1 MTIWEKAVLNMQKGS
16 KKISAVAAV
25 FSERVK
31 AELAIIRL
39 KIQIDQ
45 VRSRVDTLYGRIG
58 RTIVEIKRK
67 DALPKTTEQLFTE
80 DDIIAAMTELA
91 DGERE
96 IDELKNQIKN
106 ISNDFK
112 TAEKQAEDTLA

>member
-16 KKISAVAAV
+16 RKIAAAAAV

-45 VRSRVDTLYGRIG
+45 SRARMDTLYGRIG
-58 RTIVEIKRK
+58 RTIVDLKRK
-67 DALPKTTEQLFTE
+67 GALPKTAEQLFKE
-80 DDIIAAMTELA
+80 DDIIAPMTELA

-96 IDELKNQIKN
+96 IEELKTQIKN
-106 ISNDFK
+106 ISNDF
-112 TAEKQAEDTLA
+112 TTVEKQTEDTLA

>member
-1 MTIWEKAVLNMQKGS
+1 MTIWEKAVLNMQQGS
-16 KKISAVAAV
+16 RKIADAAAV

-45 VRSRVDTLYGRIG
+45 VQARMDTLYGRIG
-58 RTIVEIKRK
+58 RTIVDLKRK
-67 DALPKTTEQLFTE
+67 GDLPKTAEQLFE
-80 DDIIAAMTELA
+80 VDDIIASMTELA

-96 IDELKNQIKN
+96 IEELRAQIKN
-106 ISNDFK
+106 ISNDFT
-112 TAEKQAEDTLA
+112 TAEKQTEDTLA

>member
-1 MTIWEKAVLNMQKGS
+1 MTIWEKAVLNIQKGS
-16 KKISAVAAV
+16 RKIAAAAEV

-45 VRSRVDTLYGRIG
+45 VRARMDTLYGRIG
-58 RTIVEIKRK
+58 RTIVDLKRK
-67 DALPKTTEQLFTE
+67 DALPETAEQLFKE
-80 DDIIAAMTELA
+80 DDIIAAMSELA

-96 IDELKNQIKN
+96 IEDLKIQIKN
-106 ISNDFK
+106 ISNDFT
-112 TAEKQAEDTLA
+112 TAEKPTEDTLA